1 MPTQD
6 EPERLARAWIDG
18 WNAGKPDEI
27 PLATDFMHTS
37 PLGVIKGRDKY
48 LAKIKPMA
56 AKNVTSLKI
65 VKTLSGDGEAAIW
78 YEVTTPNGLM
88 QACDWV
94 QTDNEEIVAI
104 TSFYDATELPHS
116 ERYGDEDA

>member
-1 MPTQD
+1 MSIQS
-6 EPERLARAWIDG
+6 ESERLARAWIDG
-18 WNAGKPDEI
+18 WNAGKPEEI
-27 PLATDFMHTS
+27 PLASDFIHTS

-65 VKTLSGDGEAAIW
+65 VNTLSGDGEAAIW
-78 YEVTTPNGLM
+78 YEVTTPNGLL

-94 QTDNEEIVAI
+94 QTDNEVIVAI
-104 TSFYDATELPHS
+104 TSFYDATDLPYR
-116 ERYGDEDA
+116 EGDT